1 MWCFL
6 AYLKYFVSNCNLIIF
21 ARIRLFFHV
30 SKTATIVGDFERALL
45 VDFEGEDGDV
55 PKSLLRRIG
64 KYANKR
70 VGGVS
75 QGLGKAMGGMVQMG
89 GQMVSKVTKGGGG
102 PGKLFDR
109 KLGGGGVG
117 DSGVMESNDDPPPP
131 SPPSAASPAIATPPM
146 SPANNLPPLEPLEL
160 SQQQKSG
167 SHSSNSNSNSS
178 SSSSNTGEAA
188 SPGLGSRSG
197 LIGALE
203 QLGDEWNYELW

>member
-1 MWCFL
+1 M
-6 AYLKYFVSNCNLIIF
+6 
-21 ARIRLFFHV
+21 
-30 SKTATIVGDFERALL
+30 L

-89 GQMVSKVTKGGGG
+89 GQMVSKVAKGGG

-109 KLGGGGVG
+109 KLGGGG
-117 DSGVMESNDDPPPP
+117 DSGIIGSNDDPPP

-160 SQQQKSG
+160 PQQQKSG